1 MIPDPSPAPIA
12 DPPLPKEESR
22 LVGADEAHYRRSRL
36 MGSGGMA
43 EVYLAHDGVLDRD
56 VTLKVLK
63 IEYADDEQVVERFER
78 EARNVA
84 SLSHP
89 NIVAIHY
96 RGQTRDGSYFMV
108 MECFPGGTLKERIQ

>member
-1 MIPDPSPAPIA
+1 
-12 DPPLPKEESR
+12 
-22 LVGADEAHYRRSRL
+22 